1 MARLLH
7 ISTYGC
13 QMNVGDLKE
22 MVGPAL
28 GMFDE

>member
-1 MARLLH
+1 MKKRLS